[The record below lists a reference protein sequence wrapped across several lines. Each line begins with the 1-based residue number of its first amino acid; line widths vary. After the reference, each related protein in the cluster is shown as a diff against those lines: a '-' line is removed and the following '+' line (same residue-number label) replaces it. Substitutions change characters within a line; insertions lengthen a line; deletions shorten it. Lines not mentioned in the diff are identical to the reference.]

1 MNQHLYPLLGAM
13 AGYIFTGNRDRYN
26 EGVEWFTVNKTAV
39 DQGQNG
45 AIKQLFRLVDKN
57 DLTGET
63 VNPPVVQQVEMGRDQ
78 AHGAGD
84 VTNTEILARLLLAQG
99 TKVDPVEGTVST
111 APNAVGPYE
120 FLNDR
125 ILDAAE
131 YFAKFML
138 GYDTPWIPV
147 AAHTDA
153 NGNPTIIYKEL
164 SQQYRGRLTQNTWE
178 LFYYYKYVKG
188 INMEERAPYFTQMFA
203 DRVSYNWDGV
213 DGGGDFWLFI
223 PKAAEAEGTKYLVKT
238 ITEPLREIED
248 RYTAFD
254 SNSTTKQEGILLSSR
269 SRQRKREAKLRL
281 LVPAPARKPL
291 DSRFG
296 PMG

>member
-1 MNQHLYPLLGAM
+1 M
-13 AGYIFTGNRDRYN
+13 
-26 EGVEWFTVNKTAV
+26 
-39 DQGQNG
+39 
-45 AIKQLFRLVDKN
+45 
-57 DLTGET
+57 TGE
-63 VNPPVVQQVEMGRDQ
+63 VVDPPVVQQVEMGRDQ

-84 VTNTEILARLLLAQG
+84 VTNTEILARLLLAQE

-153 NGNPTIIYKEL
+153 NGKPTIIYKEL

-188 INMEERAPYFTQMFA
+188 INIEERAPYFTQMFA
-203 DRVSYNWDGV
+203 DRVIYNWDGV

-223 PKAAEAEGTKYLVKT
+223 PKAAEAEGTKYLVKP

-254 SNSTTKQEGILLSSR
+254 NNSMTKQEGDTSFVQI
-269 SRQRKREAKLRL
+269 KATEAGSKIA
-281 LVPAPARKPL
+281 LVGAGTGEKTIGFRIRTNGKPNWK
-291 DSRFG
+291 
-296 PMG
+296 